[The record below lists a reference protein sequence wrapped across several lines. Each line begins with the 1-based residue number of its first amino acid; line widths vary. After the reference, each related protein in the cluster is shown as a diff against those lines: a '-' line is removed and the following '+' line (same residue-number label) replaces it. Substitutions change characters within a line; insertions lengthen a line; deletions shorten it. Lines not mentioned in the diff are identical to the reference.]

1 MPSQPK
7 VYLHGTIVFRRFR
20 CREVKMAVIIN
31 RRANIVWLVFGAAL
45 WSPLAG
51 CTGSLVY
58 RPEKKP
64 EPVIVAVKAVKG
76 NLPPEP
82 DKKANDATLAGID
95 TTGIGIRDDVH
106 IMIYTNY
113 SSTKKRTIIVT
124 MAKALQGVMVNT
136 PRTKEDAKK
145 LEQSYNDAVLM
156 LKDVHGLKPSEAD
169 DMDRFVYTRIVNTPE
184 RLKAYL
190 QYNLL
195 LREGKATH

>member
-1 MPSQPK
+1 
-7 VYLHGTIVFRRFR
+7 
-20 CREVKMAVIIN
+20 MADIIN
-31 RRANIVWLVFGAAL
+31 HRAIIVRLLCGAAL
-45 WSPLAG
+45 WSSLAG
-51 CTGSLVY
+51 CMGPLVY

-95 TTGIGIRDDVH
+95 TTGIGIRDDVR

-113 SSTKKRTIIVT
+113 SSTKKRTIVVT

-136 PRTKEDAKK
+136 PRTKEDARKQ
-145 LEQSYNDAVLM
+145 EQSYNDAVLM

-169 DMDRFVYTRIVNTPE
+169 DMDKFVFTQIVNTPE

-190 QYNLL
+190 EYNLL
-195 LREGKATH
+195 LRGGKATH